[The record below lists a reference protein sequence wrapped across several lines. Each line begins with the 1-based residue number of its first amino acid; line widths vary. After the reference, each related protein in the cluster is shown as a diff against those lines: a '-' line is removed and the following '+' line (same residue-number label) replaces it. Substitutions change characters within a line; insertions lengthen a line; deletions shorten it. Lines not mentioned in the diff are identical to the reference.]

1 MTPDRIKEAGTDWL
15 QSEAGRLEDALSALG
30 TLKYLSH
37 EVNLETDILDTLETF
52 SEMLKEQLLGIKDEL
67 ESRYKFSKRYNHV
80 HVERSIEINQEVGH
94 LKSEMQA
101 GNRKVHE
108 KREAL
113 RKVDISEDE
122 IIRLVPE
129 INFSEKQQRIDALL
143 AEEKAWCRF
152 GLTRMAK
159 DLPEGADETAER
171 LRLKL
176 GICPGGR
183 HEEAYYENHC
193 DND

>member
-15 QSEAGRLEDALSALG
+15 QSEAGRLEDALPALG
-30 TLKYLSH
+30 TLKHLSH
-37 EVNLETDILDTLETF
+37 EMNLETEALNTF
-52 SEMLKEQLLGIKDEL
+52 SEMVKERLLGIKDEL

-113 RKVDISEDE
+113 RKADVSEDE

-143 AEEKAWCRF
+143 AEQKAWCRF
-152 GLTRMAK
+152 GHTRMAK

-176 GICPGGR
+176 GIYPGGM
-183 HEEAYYENHC
+183 HEKAYYENHC